1 MTSIP
6 KENIVETSQYKQG
19 VKQLIKKHKTET
31 LSNLK
36 QIIDDLCNFRI
47 TTQYSNHKLTSIDAY
62 ELHVNNEGDV
72 LLVYR
77 YSGDALIIS
86 LQLID
91 LTNHKQLKNPNYQ
104 KQIKKTIKNLK
115 ESKGDKNMKY
125 MNYTPSGIN
134 AITTEFSFEN
144 KITGEDVSFEYEVSF
159 ETFMEAVRE
168 YFDTHYN
175 VTLDG
180 RDRDIWNM
188 FVDLGELVDGE
199 IIQELIDNKDIQEA
213 LREKVEEEAKEKFDE
228 MCEEE
233 AEDEEDEYPEAV
245 DEWDEDPEE

>member
-19 VKQLIKKHKTET
+19 VKQLIKKHRTET
-31 LSNLK
+31 LSSLK

-91 LTNHKQLKNPNYQ
+91 LTSHKQLKNPNYQ
-104 KQIKKTIKNLK
+104 KQVRKTIKNLK
-115 ESKGDKNMKY
+115 EK
-125 MNYTPSGIN
+125 
-134 AITTEFSFEN
+134 
-144 KITGEDVSFEYEVSF
+144 
-159 ETFMEAVRE
+159 
-168 YFDTHYN
+168 
-175 VTLDG
+175 
-180 RDRDIWNM
+180 
-188 FVDLGELVDGE
+188 
-199 IIQELIDNKDIQEA
+199 
-213 LREKVEEEAKEKFDE
+213 
-228 MCEEE
+228 
-233 AEDEEDEYPEAV
+233 
-245 DEWDEDPEE
+245 